1 MEKKKRIIGI
11 EEGEE
16 SQLQGPKNYS
26 QQNYRRK
33 LSQTKE
39 RDAYKYNSLQNTNQ
53 MGLEKKILPE
63 NNNQN
68 PRSTEQGKNVKSSKG
83 KWPGN
88 I

>member
-1 MEKKKRIIGI
+1 
-11 EEGEE
+11 
-16 SQLQGPKNYS
+16 
-26 QQNYRRK
+26 
-33 LSQTKE
+33 
-39 RDAYKYNSLQNTNQ
+39 

-68 PRSTEQGKNVKSSKG
+68 TRSTEQGKNVKSIKG